1 MFGFFCH
8 SFIQIFRS
16 KIQCTLF
23 GNYVD
28 ELNAFLG
35 AGDCNNA
42 VVIMQFAK
50 AKNFQGFH
58 IFKLKYIFICLK
70 LIYI

>member
-1 MFGFFCH
+1 MFQLILDLL
-8 SFIQIFRS
+8 SFYLLRS

-50 AKNFQGFH
+50 AKNFQG
-58 IFKLKYIFICLK
+58 LETFI
-70 LIYI
+70 Y

>member
-1 MFGFFCH
+1 
-8 SFIQIFRS
+8 
-16 KIQCTLF
+16 LF

-50 AKNFQGFH
+50 AKNFQGFQS
-58 IFKLKYIFICLK
+58 FKYNLLSYSYTYFLFYVTTYI
-70 LIYI
+70 